1 MIIIEEDEEEEDT
14 QSLQYITND
23 QGEQIVQRTNNYDD
37 QMQIMQ
43 MNPDQFDIGQGGN
56 VMPKHQTIVS
66 QVQKFEDL
74 GKEEE
79 EEYEY
84 IYEEEEE
91 EEDDPA

>member
-1 MIIIEEDEEEEDT
+1 
-14 QSLQYITND
+14 
-23 QGEQIVQRTNNYDD
+23 
-37 QMQIMQ
+37 MQ
-43 MNPDQFDIGQGGN
+43 MNPDQFDIGRGDNRGPN
-56 VMPKHQTIVS
+56 NQTTVS